1 MSQTRPG
8 IKKYKQS
15 LYLPLK
21 QSISKIYSNNFRYL
35 QMISVGPVD
44 FVCEF
49 YESFSL
55 QVTRD
60 GLEFCNSGFQ
70 IQNFR
75 FPGYSGIL
83 ESWIPNPEF
92 QNSKNIL
99 EFGDSGILEF

>member
-8 IKKYKQS
+8 IKKYKQP

-21 QSISKIYSNNFRYL
+21 QSNSKISSNNFRYL

-60 GLEFCNSGFQ
+60 GLDFCNSGNVNIRRKKLF
-70 IQNFR
+70 
-75 FPGYSGIL
+75 SDTIL
-83 ESWIPNPEF
+83 NTIG
-92 QNSKNIL
+92 QCK
-99 EFGDSGILEF
+99 